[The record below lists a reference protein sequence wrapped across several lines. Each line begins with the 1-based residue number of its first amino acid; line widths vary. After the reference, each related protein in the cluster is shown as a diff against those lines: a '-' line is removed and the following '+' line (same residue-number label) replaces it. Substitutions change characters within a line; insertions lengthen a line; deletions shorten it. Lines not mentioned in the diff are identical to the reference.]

1 MHTSMM
7 LVQHFFIF
15 ELMNAGLC
23 NSTSILIQVLFYLF
37 ISLGVCFQQVFLL
50 HPPFRTS
57 EGDEV
62 NASFLMNRS
71 KENHRLMEVDLG
83 CEIRQ
88 SSGKLLPVFRNK
100 FYIE

>member
-1 MHTSMM
+1 M
-7 LVQHFFIF
+7 LACMSKCYTHFNLSYFF
-15 ELMNAGLC
+15 
-23 NSTSILIQVLFYLF
+23 F
-37 ISLGVCFQQVFLL
+37 VCFEQVFLL

-57 EGDEV
+57 EGDDV
-62 NASFLMNRS
+62 NVSFLMNRS

-88 SSGKLLPVFRNK
+88 SSGKLLPLLKNK